1 MITLLINLLG
11 RYEKLNNKKLSHKKL
26 SHKKLNNKL
35 MATYQY
41 LLVSIDFSQL

>member
-1 MITLLINLLG
+1 MITLLIKLLG

-26 SHKKLNNKL
+26 NSKL

-41 LLVSIDFSQL
+41 LLVSIDFSEF

>member
-11 RYEKLNNKKLSHKKL
+11 SYEKLNNKKL

>member
-11 RYEKLNNKKLSHKKL
+11 SYKKLSHKKL
-26 SHKKLNNKL
+26 SHKKISHKKLNNKL